1 MEQPCEI
8 CGAWFDV
15 ATGVHQGQPV
25 VDADGNNHW
34 VDTAECNNDWLTLSA
49 AKKLR
54 ADGRAIT
61 AEALVQE
68 NEGAY
73 ENVIDV
79 SLERLVASGKLRSIM
94 AYEGL
99 PGSDEP
105 STTWTRYEVI
115 ENA

>member
-1 MEQPCEI
+1 MEQSCEI

-15 ATGVHQGQPV
+15 ATGVHDAQPV
-25 VDADGNNHW
+25 VDADGNEHW
-34 VDTAECNNDWLTLSA
+34 VDTAECNNDWMTLSA
-49 AKKLR
+49 AKKLG
-54 ADGRAIT
+54 AEGRAIT
-61 AEALVQE
+61 VEALVQE
-68 NEGAY
+68 NDAAY
-73 ENVIDV
+73 ENLIDV
-79 SLERLVASGKLRSIM
+79 SLERLVASGKLRSVM

>member
-1 MEQPCEI
+1 MEQPCEM

-54 ADGRAIT
+54 ADGRTIT
-61 AEALVQE
+61 AEALVQM
-68 NEGAY
+68 NDGAY

-79 SLERLVASGKLRSIM
+79 SLERLVASGKLRSVV

-115 ENA
+115 

>member
-15 ATGVHQGQPV
+15 TTGVHQGQPV

-79 SLERLVASGKLRSIM
+79 SLERIVASGKLRSIM

>member
-49 AKKLR
+49 AKEL
-54 ADGRAIT
+54 I
-61 AEALVQE
+61 ALVPASVKATRQH
-68 NEGAY
+68 GA
-73 ENVIDV
+73 
-79 SLERLVASGKLRSIM
+79 RFRSFL
-94 AYEGL
+94 GT
-99 PGSDEP
+99 G
-105 STTWTRYEVI
+105 
-115 ENA
+115 

>member
-1 MEQPCEI
+1 M
-8 CGAWFDV
+8 
-15 ATGVHQGQPV
+15 ATGVHQGPPV